1 MMKLDLSFVGK
12 AVRFAL
18 RPFGYLAFV
27 LALASLSAAA
37 KLLGDKDELGY
48 FSDRLAAMLWR
59 YPEVTRKGV
68 QMAWVVWA
76 VAFLIALPPLDP
88 LATPWDE
95 VVLGAA
101 AMAVLWRRTVV
112 GRRVER

>member
-1 MMKLDLSFVGK
+1 MT
-12 AVRFAL
+12 AVRFVL
-18 RPFGYLAFV
+18 RPVGYLAFV
-27 LALASLSAAA
+27 LALASLSVAA
-37 KLLGDKDELGY
+37 KLLGEKDELGY

-59 YPEVTRKGV
+59 YPEVTRKGI

-101 AMAVLWRRTVV
+101 AMAVLWRRTVA

>member
-1 MMKLDLSFVGK
+1 MR
-12 AVRFAL
+12 AVRLAL

-37 KLLGDKDELGY
+37 KLLGDKDELGF
-48 FSDRLAAMLWR
+48 FSDRLASMLWR

-76 VAFLIALPPLDP
+76 LAFVVALPPLDP
-88 LATPWDE
+88 LSTPWDE

-101 AMAVLWRRTVV
+101 AMIVLWRRTV
-112 GRRVER
+112 GGHRA

>member
-1 MMKLDLSFVGK
+1 MT
-12 AVRFAL
+12 AVRFVL

-27 LALASLSAAA
+27 LALASLSVAA
-37 KLLGDKDELGY
+37 KVLGEKDELGY

-59 YPEVTRKGV
+59 YPEVTRKGI

-101 AMAVLWRRTVV
+101 AMAVLWRRTVA

>member
-1 MMKLDLSFVGK
+1 MPKPDFSRPLA
-12 AVRFAL
+12 AVRFVL

-68 QMAWVVWA
+68 QTAWVVWA
-76 VAFLIALPPLDP
+76 VAFLVALPPLDP

-101 AMAVLWRRTVV
+101 AMAVLWRRTVA